1 MKRRWFSKPVFVI
14 DKTPNLDP
22 SKPRTIAQH
31 IMRHEEAG
39 WTFHS
44 ITPVDKNDV
53 VLLFYKDIP

>member
-39 WTFHS
+39 WTLEFGD
-44 ITPVDKNDV
+44 TLCPMCGRKLGEDDV
-53 VLLFYKDIP
+53 